1 MPSSSGWRRA
11 ATAGSPISTRPR
23 ATGARGRR
31 SSASRARSAAIRKRS
46 PARISSRSTSAPPAR
61 RPRRRCAGGSRPS
74 GMWPPGANRRSS
86 TRSAGARTSASRS
99 FAPTSIRG
107 WIGSSSSPTATSPS
121 RSSLSPATSFRAWPA
136 RRQRRARW
144 PTAAT
149 RSSGCWRPSRGAR
162 RSAGPE
168 RDFARGA
175 RYDDGHLRAGGG
187 NRRAA
192 SARPGDRGR
201 GPCGEETVMK
211 ERLRFSGVMPAN
223 VLPFTSDLAID
234 EPAYRRHLRWLAD
247 TRGVTGIVANGHA
260 SEVSSLNRE
269 ERRRSLAI
277 ALDEVGGACPVI
289 AGVYSDGT
297 QDAADLARDARA
309 AGAAGVLVF
318 PPTLFMWGAQLKP
331 DMVLRHY
338 SEIASRA
345 DLPIVVFE
353 YPPASGIGYSPET
366 LARLAEI
373 PQVVAV
379 KDWSNEIVAF
389 EANLRAPGRPVAMLS
404 AFTMSLMATFLLG
417 ADGAISGMGSV
428 TADLQAELFEAC
440 GKGDLDGARRINDRL
455 APLVSVF
462 YAPPF
467 VDMHNRMKEAL
478 VLLGRIPAAHVR
490 PPLTPVSSAER
501 EAIRGALVAAGLL

>member
-1 MPSSSGWRRA
+1 
-11 ATAGSPISTRPR
+11 
-23 ATGARGRR
+23 
-31 SSASRARSAAIRKRS
+31 
-46 PARISSRSTSAPPAR
+46 
-61 RPRRRCAGGSRPS
+61 
-74 GMWPPGANRRSS
+74 
-86 TRSAGARTSASRS
+86 
-99 FAPTSIRG
+99 
-107 WIGSSSSPTATSPS
+107 
-121 RSSLSPATSFRAWPA
+121 
-136 RRQRRARW
+136 
-144 PTAAT
+144 
-149 RSSGCWRPSRGAR
+149 
-162 RSAGPE
+162 
-168 RDFARGA
+168 
-175 RYDDGHLRAGGG
+175 
-187 NRRAA
+187 
-192 SARPGDRGR
+192 
-201 GPCGEETVMK
+201 MK
-211 ERLRFSGVMPAN
+211 EPLRFSGVMPAN

-260 SEVSSLNRE
+260 SEVSSLNRD
-269 ERRRSLAI
+269 ERKCSLAI
-277 ALDEVGGACPVI
+277 ALDEVGSTCPVI

-297 QDAADLARDARA
+297 EEAVELARDARD

-331 DMVLRHY
+331 DMVLRHF
-338 SEIASRA
+338 SEIAARA

-353 YPPASGIGYSPET
+353 YPPASGIGYAPDT

-389 EANLRAPGRPVAMLS
+389 EANLRALRASGRPVAMLS

-490 PPLTPVSSAER
+490 PPLTPVSGAER
-501 EAIRGALVAAGLL
+501 EAIRKALAASGLIERRQAP